1 MFSAWHVTLK
11 CIDYFELQKNVLLI
25 GFEKK
30 KKTELLIATGI
41 KEKLEVDESLKLEV
55 PSGEAEL
62 LS

>member
-25 GFEKK
+25 GFEK